1 MAVAKKEVKPAFQ
14 PKETTGGHTLVQNVI
29 TGRYDVAL
37 SWKIGSREAGELLF
51 SSINMNDVMFWV
63 GEKGLTFTD
72 QKPPETK
79 QQ

>member
-37 SWKIGSREAGELLF
+37 QGDFLF
-51 SSINMNDVMFWV
+51 SSINMNDVMFWA

-72 QKPPETK
+72 KGKTK
-79 QQ
+79 NE

>member
-37 SWKIGSREAGELLF
+37 RGDFLF
-51 SSINMNDVMFWV
+51 SSINMNDVMFWA